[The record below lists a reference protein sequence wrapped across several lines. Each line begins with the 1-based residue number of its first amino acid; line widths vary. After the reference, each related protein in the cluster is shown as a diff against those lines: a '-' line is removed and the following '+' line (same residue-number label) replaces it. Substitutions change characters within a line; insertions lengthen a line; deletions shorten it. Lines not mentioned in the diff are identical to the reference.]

1 VTRTYY
7 AGFRRA
13 TAFCFAGA
21 VLFVSVSSS
30 AHAQFFATRSYGG
43 EMLVTDAAGTPVDVV
58 ASDPVGERPP
68 LCPDESYYV
77 AELPTDISELVLTDC
92 ATDEGRY
99 TVEMQTSGGGGS

>member
-1 VTRTYY
+1 
-7 AGFRRA
+7 
-13 TAFCFAGA
+13 
-21 VLFVSVSSS
+21 LSSS
-30 AHAQFFATRSYGG
+30 AYAQFFATRSYGG
-43 EMLVTDAAGTPVDVV
+43 EMLVTDSAGTPIDVV